1 MSEAKAVKEKTEAPA
16 SAEKAPVQTF
26 DIQTLRDSC
35 LNLFGVTTSTFDG
48 AMHGQEGPFS
58 IAEAKS
64 IIEGWKKGE
73 AN

>member
-1 MSEAKAVKEKTEAPA
+1 MSEAKAVKEKTEATV
-16 SAEKAPVQTF
+16 SADKAPVQMF
-26 DIQTLRDSC
+26 DVQTLRGSC
-35 LNLFGVTTSTFDG
+35 LKLFGVTTSTFDG
-48 AMHGQEGPFS
+48 AMHGQKGPFS